1 MHTGSRCVPQCKEHL
16 QQLWVGLRPFVYTRK
31 ELYSK
36 GCLKFLQPKYLQPA
50 DFIHYSCGFLTT
62 CCVKNNQSTMYYIY
76 FIQKKKKI
84 NISDILELPSQ
95 QSFFLLYSQLQ
106 STEGFLPTLD
116 IHGICFIWYVEFAFC
131 DRVCCSPGYPRTM
144 TLVLKI
150 TLIYLNTMQ
159 SRLI

>member
-76 FIQKKKKI
+76 FIQKKKKSTSVTYQSCLH
-84 NISDILELPSQ
+84 NRVSFFCTHNFRVLKGSSQHQTFMVFASFGMLSLLFVTGSAVVQATLEL
-95 QSFFLLYSQLQ
+95 
-106 STEGFLPTLD
+106 
-116 IHGICFIWYVEFAFC
+116 
-131 DRVCCSPGYPRTM
+131 
-144 TLVLKI
+144 
-150 TLIYLNTMQ
+150 
-159 SRLI
+159 